1 MASACDESTSIESP
15 FTDRSSGPPSGGP
28 HWVGPLDPPVSE
40 VYPEPP
46 EIGSSHI
53 SMRRRQLSSA
63 SATVLAF
70 ASISGG
76 YVFVVPILAD
86 CLGLTLGFLLFLLF
100 HITSFFVSFLLYKL
114 HLAYRDA
121 LAETWGDLFAQLY
134 GLKAGVIGWGALF
147 LAIIV
152 WLCNMVSQYIVIVEE
167 HKPLAIDIRIIY
179 AISALLVLPGSQI
192 RNSRRLLPIAVS
204 CTVATILLSV
214 LTSLGTVA
222 GRLEPMI
229 TSGHSQSHIFLM
241 KQSLA
246 VMLVTPT
253 AFSGQLLFLGI
264 QAEMQEPVRFLRSL
278 QIVYL
283 VHLACSAVIFGS
295 ILERFGDRNVSTQ
308 QAITNYFTTCSR
320 LYLVRETLKFIYLMT
335 SYCIYQRVLA
345 RELTVWLFPLAV
357 GEGWK
362 ARLCWF
368 GMTATVIGILSVA
381 MLLLQAKWI
390 PYSNPQTVVVNSFAF
405 IFPCLLYLKSRN
417 HRLFESSR
425 VDVVVTVA
433 CYGMLISWF
442 LIILV
447 GFAIWAHFTP

>member
-204 CTVATILLSV
+204 CTLAAVV
-214 LTSLGTVA
+214 LNVLNSAAIVA
-222 GRLEPMI
+222 GRIEPII
-229 TSGHSQSHIFLM
+229 TSDDSQSQFVPM
-241 KQSLA
+241 KKKWICW
-246 VMLVTPT
+246 LVTPI
-253 AFSGQLLFLGI
+253 AFHGQLLFLGI

-283 VHLACSAVIFGS
+283 MHLAFSMAMFGS
-295 ILERFGDRNVSTQ
+295 MLGRLGDANESAYETIR
-308 QAITNYFTTCSR
+308 NYFSDR
-320 LYLVRETLKFIYLMT
+320 SHLSFAYLTVRFTYLMT

-345 RELTVWLFPLAV
+345 RELTVWLFPLGV

-368 GMTATVIGILSVA
+368 GMTAIVLGSVSLY
-381 MLLLQAKWI
+381 MLLFRASWQ
-390 PYSNPQTVVVNSFAF
+390 PYRNAPTVLVDSFAF
-405 IFPCLLYLKSRN
+405 IFPCLLYLKSR
-417 HRLFESSR
+417 HSLRPFESSR
-425 VDVVVTVA
+425 ADVFATVVS
-433 CYGMLISWF
+433 YGVLISWF
-442 LIILV
+442 LIILG
-447 GFAIWAHFTP
+447 GFDLFGS